1 MVTNPLTHNVKARDP
16 VGSKNCKNSRNLSSK
31 LLKITQP
38 LLKMKEN
45 HATSPSNLPYLYLDT
60 PPYPNSKYPSL
71 PFSTSSLPLSTSSLP
86 HLLNF

>member
-1 MVTNPLTHNVKARDP
+1 M
-16 VGSKNCKNSRNLSSK
+16 
-31 LLKITQP
+31 QP

-71 PFSTSSLPLSTSSLP
+71 PFSTSSIPDASSVCLYSAKYSARWVENVFFP
-86 HLLNF
+86 TLNYKYILLQH